1 MSRIA
6 DLFWSVDS
14 SRSEA
19 EGRHYYE
26 VVENYGED
34 DERTLYVTT
43 WHQSASAALLD
54 AREWMAANGVTE
66 GD

>member
-1 MSRIA
+1 
-6 DLFWSVDS
+6 VDS

-43 WHQSASAALLD
+43 WHHSAPAALLD
-54 AREWMAANGVTE
+54 AREWMRANGVAE